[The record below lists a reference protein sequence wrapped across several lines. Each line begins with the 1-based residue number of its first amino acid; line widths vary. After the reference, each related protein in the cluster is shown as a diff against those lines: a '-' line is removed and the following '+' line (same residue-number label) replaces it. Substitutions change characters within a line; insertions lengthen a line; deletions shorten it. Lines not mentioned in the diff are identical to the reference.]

1 MRCVCVCAIDSYIGS
16 HLIPRNVVWYQVRT
30 RAYMNS
36 IMSNPHLFKD
46 KIVLDVGCGTGILSM
61 FAARAGAK
69 RVIGVDYSGIIEQ
82 ATAIVKANKL
92 DHIVT
97 LLRGKMEEVTL
108 PDGIEKVCFAV
119 IYLCINPPTLLVA
132 FIFIG

>member
-1 MRCVCVCAIDSYIGS
+1 MRYFSAYFFSRRLKS
-16 HLIPRNVVWYQVRT
+16 MLFHLQVRT

-36 IMSNPHLFKD
+36 IISNPHLFKD
-46 KIVLDVGCGTGILSM
+46 KVVLDVGCGTGILSM

-97 LLRGKMEEVTL
+97 LIRGKMEEVVL
-108 PDGIEKVCFAV
+108 PDGIEKVRRLSRGCRSG
-119 IYLCINPPTLLVA
+119 LCT
-132 FIFIG
+132 